1 MFSRDSDT
9 LSSPMAAREYVG
21 MKLAGN
27 EHEVFALVTLDSQH
41 RVIDYHE
48 MFNGTIDSAR
58 VYPREVVKQALADNA
73 GAVMLAHNHPSGIA
87 EPSDA
92 DRLITRKLKD
102 ALELVDIRTIDHFI
116 VGETITSMA
125 ERRMI

>member
-1 MFSRDSDT
+1 
-9 LSSPMAAREYVG
+9 MAAREYVG

-48 MFNGTIDSAR
+48 MFNGTIDSAS

-87 EPSDA
+87 KPSDA

-116 VGETITSMA
+116 VGETITSLA
-125 ERRMI
+125 ERGMI